1 MFSLLLVRQV
11 LSDVLQSD
19 PPWPKPGRSIII
31 IVVSIRSD
39 SLVYC
44 GTLQTLQSSDVEI
57 VRAFFF

>member
-19 PPWPKPGRSIII
+19 PPGPKPGRSIII

-44 GTLQTLQSSDVEI
+44 GTLQMLQSSDVEI
-57 VRAFFF
+57 V